1 MKRKRLPRFTAID
14 FETADR
20 GSDSACAVAVVTVED
35 GAIVDRAYRLIRPP
49 RQEFEFT
56 YIHGI
61 RWEDV
66 EGQPTFQEVW
76 PALAGHFERTTFIA
90 AHNAR
95 FDQKVLAACC
105 AQAGAMP
112 PRIRFECTVE
122 LARRVWSIYPTKLP
136 DVCRRLKIPLNHH
149 DAASDAE
156 ACARIVMAA
165 MQDGVVF
172 KSA

>member
-1 MKRKRLPRFTAID
+1 MKRKTLPRFTAID

-20 GSDSACAVAVVTVED
+20 CSDSACAVAVITVED
-35 GAIVDRAYRLIRPP
+35 GVIVDRAYQLIQPP

-61 RWEDV
+61 SWVHVKD
-66 EGQPTFQEVW
+66 QPTFREAW
-76 PALAGHFERTTFIA
+76 PSLAGHFERATFIA

-95 FDQKVLAACC
+95 FDQGVLAACC

-122 LARRVWSIYPTKLP
+122 LARRVWRIYPTKLP
-136 DVCRRLKIPLNHH
+136 DVCRRLQIPLNHH
-149 DAASDAE
+149 NAASDAE
-156 ACARIVMAA
+156 ACAHIVLAA
-165 MQDGVVF
+165 MKDGIEF
-172 KSA
+172 K